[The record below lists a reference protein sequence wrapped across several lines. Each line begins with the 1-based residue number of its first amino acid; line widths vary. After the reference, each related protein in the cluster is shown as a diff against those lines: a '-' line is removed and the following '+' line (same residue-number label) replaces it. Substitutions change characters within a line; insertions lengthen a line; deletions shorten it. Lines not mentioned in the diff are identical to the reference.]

1 MMSFEMWLAKPSVK
15 IKMPFAHRYPM
26 LPQFVTISHF
36 LPARCLNSA
45 SATSKLASSGAE
57 LRTPPSQVARPTASP
72 PSLPFDH
79 RQLAVSPQPHQRPSG
94 RPAHLTCASSRRPTI
109 HPPTAPVAA
118 AGPRRSRAHHQTA
131 LARIAIRGKRPSGH
145 LERACTPPTVLTS
158 WHPAHP
164 SCASSSRR
172 PTIHP
177 PTAPMAVAG
186 SRRSHAHHHMTPTT
200 LDLCES
206 VPRDTT
212 RLCVGSLQSISLS
225 LHPHS
230 CEHHTTPTILGLC
243 LSRAPAHLED
253 VCGVAVMDTR
263 A

>member
-200 LDLCES
+200 LDLCEMRPS
-206 VPRDTT
+206 GHYEAVCELSTVHFTFTAP
-212 RLCVGSLQSISLS
+212 SLL
-225 LHPHS
+225 
-230 CEHHTTPTILGLC
+230 
-243 LSRAPAHLED
+243 
-253 VCGVAVMDTR
+253 
-263 A
+263 